1 MRATGLARI
10 CAALA
15 QLAFLTAI
23 HYHYQRPELA
33 PRLRPTLRD
42 FVLGRFKCA
51 DGAVGSCVQTIAVVC
66 VDATTAGCK
75 CTGEGFD
82 CTGDGFEDACAHPW
96 NQDPGMC
103 QNVNADSK

>member
-51 DGAVGSCVQTIAVVC
+51 DDAVGSCVQTIAVVC
-66 VDATTAGCK
+66 VDATTAGCMAN
-75 CTGEGFD
+75 D
-82 CTGDGFEDACAHPW
+82 AGDGFEDACEKENTVPRVSCLGV
-96 NQDPGMC
+96 D
-103 QNVNADSK
+103 ADSK

>member
-1 MRATGLARI
+1 VRATGLARI

-66 VDATTAGCK
+66 VDATTAGCMAN
-75 CTGEGFD
+75 D
-82 CTGDGFEDACAHPW
+82 AGDGFEDACAHPW

-103 QNVNADSK
+103 QDVNADSK